1 MNRFNVSKS
10 NRLRQVVLLAMA
22 LAVFSPMEADA
33 QLRGTK
39 EVEKTNTPPPHPAL
53 NAPPGLPGGPPQ
65 APIDGGLGLL
75 AAAGGAYAANRLR
88 NRKRKEEP

>member
-1 MNRFNVSKS
+1 
-10 NRLRQVVLLAMA
+10 MA

-53 NAPPGLPGGPPQ
+53 NAPPGLPGGPQQTPV
-65 APIDGGLGLL
+65 DGGLGLL
-75 AAAGGAYAANRLR
+75 AVAGGAYALR
-88 NRKRKEEP
+88 KLRRNSEPAD